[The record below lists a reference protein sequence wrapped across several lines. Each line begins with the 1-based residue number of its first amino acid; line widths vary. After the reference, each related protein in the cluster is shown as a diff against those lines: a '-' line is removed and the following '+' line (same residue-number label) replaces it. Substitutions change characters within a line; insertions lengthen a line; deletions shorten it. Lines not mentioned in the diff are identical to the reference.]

1 MSGGNMEEKLRIV
14 RDILGGY
21 RQSSNEFLFHCP
33 FCGHHKKKMSV
44 NFAINA
50 WKCWICD
57 TRGKNIYRLVRKF
70 GTYQQKQKWLE
81 LDGRLDLSEFDK
93 MFMEMN
99 NEEIEQVTDL
109 PAEFTSLCNKH
120 LPVSSKRPLEYLY
133 ERGVTKQ
140 DILMWKIGFCREGKY
155 GGRIIVP
162 SFNNSGNLNYFIAR
176 SFVGHKMK
184 YLNPPI
190 SKNVVFNE
198 LFVDWDEP
206 IVLVEGLFDAI
217 VAGQNAIP
225 ILGSTLREESKLF
238 QAIVLNDSP
247 VYLALDED
255 AEKKQEQM
263 IKVFY
268 RYDVDV
274 KVIDTTNVEDVGSM
288 SKEQFNKRLSSA
300 YEPDIDEINFYNQL
314 AKI

>member
-1 MSGGNMEEKLRIV
+1 MEEKLKIV
-14 RDILGGY
+14 RDILGEY

-44 NFAINA
+44 NFGINA
-50 WKCWICD
+50 YKCWVCD

-70 GTYQQKQKWLE
+70 GNYQQKQKWLE
-81 LDGRLDLSEFDK
+81 LDGRLDLAEFDN

-99 NEEIEQVTDL
+99 DEEIEQVTDL
-109 PAEFTSLCNKH
+109 PPHFVSLCNKH
-120 LPVSSKRPLEYLY
+120 LPISSERPLQYLY
-133 ERGVTKQ
+133 DRGVTKE
-140 DILMWKIGFCREGKY
+140 DILMWKIGYCTEGRY
-155 GGRIIVP
+155 GGRIVVP

-176 SFVGHKMK
+176 SYVGHKMK

-190 SKNVVFNE
+190 SKNIIFNE

-206 IVLVEGLFDAI
+206 VVLVEGLFDAI

-238 QAIVLNDSP
+238 QAIVLNDTP
-247 VYLALDED
+247 VFLALDDD
-255 AEKKQEQM
+255 ARKKQEH
-263 IKVFY
+263 IVNLFFK
-268 RYDVDV
+268 YDVDI
-274 KVIDTTNVEDVGSM
+274 KIIDTRNVEDVGSM
-288 SKEQFNKRLSSA
+288 SKNQFYKRMASA
-300 YEPDIDEINFYNQL
+300 YEPDLDEINFLNEL

>member
-1 MSGGNMEEKLRIV
+1 MEEKLKIIKN
-14 RDILGGY
+14 ILGSC
-21 RQSSNEFLFHCP
+21 RQSSNEFLFQCP

-50 WKCWICD
+50 YKCWVCD

-70 GTYQQKQKWLE
+70 GSYQQKQKWLE
-81 LDGRLDLSEFDK
+81 LEGRLDLSEFDK

-99 NEEIEQVTDL
+99 DEEIEQVTDL
-109 PAEFTSLCNKH
+109 PPEFVSLCNKH
-120 LPVSSKRPLEYLY
+120 LPKSSRKALDYLFN
-133 ERGVTKQ
+133 RGVTKQ
-140 DILMWKIGFCREGKY
+140 DILMWKIGYCPEGRY

-176 SFVGHKMK
+176 SYVGHRMK

-198 LFVDWDEP
+198 LFVDWDES
-206 IVLVEGLFDAI
+206 IILVEGLFDAI

-238 QAIVLNDSP
+238 QGIVLNDSP

-255 AEKKQEQM
+255 AKKKQDY
-263 IKVFY
+263 IVKLFHK
-268 RYDVDV
+268 YDVSV
-274 KVIDTTNVEDVGSM
+274 KTIDTSNIDDVGSM
-288 SKEQFNKRLSSA
+288 SKSQFMSRMSLA
-300 YEPDIDEINFYNQL
+300 VEPDIDEINFLNQL
-314 AKI
+314 RTI

>member
-1 MSGGNMEEKLRIV
+1 MEEKLRII

-21 RQSSNEFLFHCP
+21 RQSSNEFLFECP

-44 NFAINA
+44 NFGINA
-50 WKCWICD
+50 FKCWVCD
-57 TRGKNIYRLVRKF
+57 TRGKELHRLIRNV
-70 GTYQQKQKWLE
+70 GTYHHKQKWLE
-81 LDGRLDLSEFDK
+81 LEGRLDLAEFYN
-93 MFMEMN
+93 MFMEMKD
-99 NEEIEQVTDL
+99 EEIEQLTEL
-109 PAEFTSLCNKH
+109 PPHFETLCNKR
-120 LPVSSKRPLEYLY
+120 LPISSQRPLEYLRQ
-133 ERGVTKQ
+133 RGITKDQ
-140 DILMWKIGFCREGKY
+140 ILMWKIGYCTEGRY

-162 SFNNSGNLNYFIAR
+162 SFNNSGNLNYYIAR
-176 SFVGHKMK
+176 SFVGHRMK

-206 IVLVEGLFDAI
+206 VVLVEGLFDAI

-255 AEKKQEQM
+255 AKKKQDQM
-263 IKVFY
+263 IRVFH
-268 RYDVDV
+268 RYDVDL

-300 YEPDIDEINFYNQL
+300 YEPDIDDINFYSQL

>member
-1 MSGGNMEEKLRIV
+1 MEEKLRIIK
-14 RDILGGY
+14 DILGGY
-21 RQSSNEFLFHCP
+21 RQSSNEFLFQCP

-50 WKCWICD
+50 YKCWVCD

-81 LDGRLDLSEFDK
+81 LEGRLDLSEFDK

-99 NEEIEQVTDL
+99 DEEIEQVTDL
-109 PAEFTSLCNKH
+109 PPEFVSLCNKH
-120 LPVSSKRPLEYLY
+120 LPKSSRKALDYLFN
-133 ERGVTKQ
+133 RGVTKQ
-140 DILMWKIGFCREGKY
+140 DILMWKIGYCPEGRY

-176 SFVGHKMK
+176 SYVGHRMK

-198 LFVDWDEP
+198 LFVDWDES
-206 IVLVEGLFDAI
+206 IILVEGLFDAI

-238 QAIVLNDSP
+238 QGIVLNDSP

-255 AEKKQEQM
+255 AKKKQDY
-263 IKVFY
+263 IVKLFHK
-268 RYDVDV
+268 YDVSV
-274 KVIDTTNVEDVGSM
+274 KTIDTSNIDDVGSM
-288 SKEQFNKRLSSA
+288 SKSQFMSRMSLA
-300 YEPDIDEINFYNQL
+300 VEPDIDEINFLNQL
-314 AKI
+314 RTI

>member
-1 MSGGNMEEKLRIV
+1 MEEKLRIIK
-14 RDILGGY
+14 DILGGY
-21 RQSSNEFLFHCP
+21 RQSSNEFLFQCP

-50 WKCWICD
+50 YKCWVCD

-70 GTYQQKQKWLE
+70 GSYQQKQKWLE
-81 LDGRLDLSEFDK
+81 LEGRLDLSEFDK

-99 NEEIEQVTDL
+99 DEEIEQVTDL
-109 PAEFTSLCNKH
+109 PPEFVSLCNKH
-120 LPVSSKRPLEYLY
+120 LPKSSRKALDYLFN
-133 ERGVTKQ
+133 RGVTKQ
-140 DILMWKIGFCREGKY
+140 DILMWKIGYCPEGRY
-155 GGRIIVP
+155 VGRIIVP

-176 SFVGHKMK
+176 SYVGHRMK

-198 LFVDWDEP
+198 LFVDWDES
-206 IVLVEGLFDAI
+206 IILVEGLFDAI

-238 QAIVLNDSP
+238 QGIVLNDSP

-255 AEKKQEQM
+255 AKKKQDY
-263 IKVFY
+263 IVKLFHK
-268 RYDVDV
+268 YDVSV
-274 KVIDTTNVEDVGSM
+274 KTIDTSNIDDVGSM
-288 SKEQFNKRLSSA
+288 SKSQFMSRMSLA
-300 YEPDIDEINFYNQL
+300 VEPDIDEINFLNQL
-314 AKI
+314 RTI

>member
-1 MSGGNMEEKLRIV
+1 MRWTFGSHNFKTNDRI
-14 RDILGGY
+14 
-21 RQSSNEFLFHCP
+21 
-33 FCGHHKKKMSV
+33 
-44 NFAINA
+44 
-50 WKCWICD
+50 
-57 TRGKNIYRLVRKF
+57 RK
-70 GTYQQKQKWLE
+70 KWLE
-81 LDGRLDLSEFDK
+81 LDGRLDLSEFDQ

-99 NEEIEQVTDL
+99 DEEVEQITDL
-109 PAEFTSLCNKH
+109 PPHFVSLCNSR
-120 LPVSSKRPLEYLY
+120 LPKSSKAPLDYLY
-133 ERGVTKQ
+133 ERGMTKKE
-140 DILMWKIGFCREGKY
+140 ILMWKIGYCTEGRY

-176 SFVGHKMK
+176 SYVGHRMK

-217 VAGQNAIP
+217 IAGQNAIP

-255 AEKKQEQM
+255 AQKKQDYM
-263 IKVFY
+263 IRSLFK
-268 RYDVDV
+268 YDVDV
-274 KVIDTTNVEDVGSM
+274 KVIDTSNVEDVGSM
-288 SKEQFNKRLSSA
+288 TRGQFLSRMSQA
-300 YEPDIDEINFYNQL
+300 IEPDLDEINFYNQL

>member
-1 MSGGNMEEKLRIV
+1 MEEKLRIV

-21 RQSSNEFLFHCP
+21 RQSSNEFLFACP

-44 NFAINA
+44 NFGINA
-50 WKCWICD
+50 FKCWVCD

-81 LDGRLDLSEFDK
+81 LDGRLDLSEFDQ

-99 NEEIEQVTDL
+99 DEEIEQVTEL
-109 PAEFTSLCNKH
+109 PPEFTSLCNKH
-120 LPVSSKRPLEYLY
+120 LPISSKRPLEYLY
-133 ERGVTKQ
+133 ERGVTKE
-140 DILMWKIGFCREGKY
+140 DILMWKIGFCREGRY
-155 GGRIIVP
+155 AGRIVVP

-176 SFVGHKMK
+176 SFVGHRMK

-255 AEKKQEQM
+255 AKKKEDHM
-263 IKVFY
+263 IRVFH

-274 KVIDTTNVEDVGSM
+274 KIIDTTNVEDVGSM

-300 YEPDIDEINFYNQL
+300 CEPDIDDINFYSQL

>member
-1 MSGGNMEEKLRIV
+1 MEEKLRII

-21 RQSSNEFLFHCP
+21 RQSSNEFLFACP

-44 NFAINA
+44 NFGINA
-50 WKCWICD
+50 FKCWVCD
-57 TRGKNIYRLVRKF
+57 TRGKSIYRLVRKF

-99 NEEIEQVTDL
+99 DEEIEQVTEL
-109 PAEFTSLCNKH
+109 PPEFTSLCNKR
-120 LPVSSKRPLEYLY
+120 LPISSQRPLEYLY
-133 ERGVTKQ
+133 DRGITKKE
-140 DILMWKIGFCREGKY
+140 ILMWKIGYCTEGRY
-155 GGRIIVP
+155 SGRIIVP
-162 SFNNSGNLNYFIAR
+162 SFNNAGNLNYFIAR
-176 SFVGHKMK
+176 SFVGHRMK

-206 IVLVEGLFDAI
+206 IILVEGLFDAI
-217 VAGQNAIP
+217 IAGQNAIP

-238 QAIVLNDSP
+238 QGIVLNDSP

-255 AEKKQEQM
+255 AKRKQDFM
-263 IKVFY
+263 IKTLF
-268 RYDVDV
+268 RYDVDI
-274 KVIDTTNVEDVGSM
+274 KVIDTANVEDVGSM
-288 SKEQFNKRLSSA
+288 TREQFLSRMSRA
-300 YEPDIDEINFYNQL
+300 TEPDLDEINFYSQL
-314 AKI
+314 SKI

>member
-1 MSGGNMEEKLRIV
+1 MEEKLRIIK
-14 RDILGGY
+14 DILGGY
-21 RQSSNEFLFHCP
+21 RQSSNEFLFQCP

-50 WKCWICD
+50 YKCWVCD

-70 GTYQQKQKWLE
+70 GSYQQKQKWLE
-81 LDGRLDLSEFDK
+81 LEGRLDLSEFDK

-99 NEEIEQVTDL
+99 DEEIEQVTDL
-109 PAEFTSLCNKH
+109 PPEFVSLCNKH
-120 LPVSSKRPLEYLY
+120 LPKSSRKALDYLFN
-133 ERGVTKQ
+133 RGVTKQ
-140 DILMWKIGFCREGKY
+140 DILMWKIGYCPAGRY

-176 SFVGHKMK
+176 SYVGHRMK

-198 LFVDWDEP
+198 LFVDWDES
-206 IVLVEGLFDAI
+206 IILVEGLFDAI

-238 QAIVLNDSP
+238 QGIVLNDSP

-255 AEKKQEQM
+255 AKKKQDY
-263 IKVFY
+263 IVKLFHK
-268 RYDVDV
+268 YDVSV
-274 KVIDTTNVEDVGSM
+274 KTIDTSNIDDVGSM
-288 SKEQFNKRLSSA
+288 SKSQFMSRMSLA
-300 YEPDIDEINFYNQL
+300 VEPDIDEINFLNQL
-314 AKI
+314 RTI

>member
-1 MSGGNMEEKLRIV
+1 
-14 RDILGGY
+14 
-21 RQSSNEFLFHCP
+21 
-33 FCGHHKKKMSV
+33 
-44 NFAINA
+44 
-50 WKCWICD
+50 
-57 TRGKNIYRLVRKF
+57 
-70 GTYQQKQKWLE
+70 
-81 LDGRLDLSEFDK
+81 

-99 NEEIEQVTDL
+99 DEEIEQVTEL
-109 PAEFTSLCNKH
+109 PPHFVSLCNKH
-120 LPVSSKRPLEYLY
+120 LPRSSQRPLDYLY
-133 ERGVTKQ
+133 ERGITKK
-140 DILMWKIGFCREGKY
+140 DIFLWKIGYCTEGRY

-162 SFNNSGNLNYFIAR
+162 SFNNSGDLNYFIAR
-176 SFVGHKMK
+176 SYVGHRMK

-206 IVLVEGLFDAI
+206 VILVEGLFDAI

-255 AEKKQEQM
+255 AIKKQEHM
-263 IKVFY
+263 IRVFH

-274 KVIDTTNVEDVGSM
+274 KVIDTKNVEDVGSM
-288 SKEQFNKRLSSA
+288 SKEQFNIRMNSA
-300 YEPDIDEINFYNQL
+300 YEPDIDEINFFNQL

>member
-1 MSGGNMEEKLRIV
+1 MEEKLRII

-21 RQSSNEFLFHCP
+21 RQSSSEFLFACP

-44 NFAINA
+44 NFGINA
-50 WKCWICD
+50 FKCWICD
-57 TRGKNIYRLVRKF
+57 TRGKSIYRLVRKF

-99 NEEIEQVTDL
+99 DEEIEQVTEL
-109 PAEFTSLCNKH
+109 PPEFTSLCNKR
-120 LPVSSKRPLEYLY
+120 LPISSQRPLEYLY
-133 ERGVTKQ
+133 DRGITKKE
-140 DILMWKIGFCREGKY
+140 ILMWKIGYCTEGRY
-155 GGRIIVP
+155 SGRIIVP
-162 SFNNSGNLNYFIAR
+162 SFNNAGNLNYFIAR
-176 SFVGHKMK
+176 SFVGHRMK

-206 IVLVEGLFDAI
+206 VILVEGLFDAI
-217 VAGQNAIP
+217 IAGQNAIP

-238 QAIVLNDSP
+238 QGIVLNDSP

-255 AEKKQEQM
+255 AKKKQDFM
-263 IKVFY
+263 IKTLF
-268 RYDVDV
+268 RYDVDI
-274 KVIDTTNVEDVGSM
+274 KVIDTANVEDVGSM
-288 SKEQFNKRLSSA
+288 TREQFLSRMSRA
-300 YEPDIDEINFYNQL
+300 TEPDLDEINFYNQL
-314 AKI
+314 SKI

>member
-1 MSGGNMEEKLRIV
+1 MEEKLKII

-21 RQSSNEFLFHCP
+21 RQSSNEFLFQCP
-33 FCGHHKKKMSV
+33 YCGHHKKKMSV
-44 NFAINA
+44 NFGINA
-50 WKCWICD
+50 FKCWVCD

-81 LDGRLDLSEFDK
+81 LDGRLDD
-93 MFMEMN
+93 
-99 NEEIEQVTDL
+99 EEVEQVTEL
-109 PAEFTSLCNKH
+109 PPHFVSLCNKR
-120 LPVSSKRPLEYLY
+120 LPKSSKAALDYLY
-133 ERGVTKQ
+133 ERGLTQKE
-140 DILMWKIGFCREGKY
+140 ILMWKIGYCTEGRY

-176 SFVGHKMK
+176 SYVGHRMK

-206 IVLVEGLFDAI
+206 VILVEGLFDAI
-217 VAGQNAIP
+217 IAGQNAIP

-255 AEKKQEQM
+255 AKKKQTY
-263 IKVFY
+263 IIRSLFK
-268 RYDVDV
+268 YDVDV
-274 KVIDTTNVEDVGSM
+274 KIIDTSSVEDVGSM
-288 SKEQFNKRLSSA
+288 TRKQFLSRMSQA
-300 YEPDIDEINFYNQL
+300 LEPDLDEINFYNQL

>member
-1 MSGGNMEEKLRIV
+1 
-14 RDILGGY
+14 
-21 RQSSNEFLFHCP
+21 
-33 FCGHHKKKMSV
+33 
-44 NFAINA
+44 
-50 WKCWICD
+50 
-57 TRGKNIYRLVRKF
+57 
-70 GTYQQKQKWLE
+70 
-81 LDGRLDLSEFDK
+81 
-93 MFMEMN
+93 
-99 NEEIEQVTDL
+99 
-109 PAEFTSLCNKH
+109 
-120 LPVSSKRPLEYLY
+120 
-133 ERGVTKQ
+133 
-140 DILMWKIGFCREGKY
+140 
-155 GGRIIVP
+155 
-162 SFNNSGNLNYFIAR
+162 
-176 SFVGHKMK
+176 MK

>member
-1 MSGGNMEEKLRIV
+1 MEEKLKIV
-14 RDILGGY
+14 RDILGEY

-50 WKCWICD
+50 YKCWVCD

-70 GTYQQKQKWLE
+70 GSYQQKQKWLE
-81 LDGRLDLSEFDK
+81 LEGRLDLSEFDK

-99 NEEIEQVTDL
+99 DEEIEQVTDL
-109 PAEFTSLCNKH
+109 PPEFVSLCNKH
-120 LPVSSKRPLEYLY
+120 LPKSSRKALDYLFN
-133 ERGVTKQ
+133 RGVTKQ
-140 DILMWKIGFCREGKY
+140 DILMWKIGYCPEGRY

-176 SFVGHKMK
+176 SYVGHRMK

-198 LFVDWDEP
+198 LFVDWDES
-206 IVLVEGLFDAI
+206 IILVEGLFDAI

-238 QAIVLNDSP
+238 QGIVLNDSP

-255 AEKKQEQM
+255 AKKKQDY
-263 IKVFY
+263 IVKLFHK
-268 RYDVDV
+268 YDVSV
-274 KVIDTTNVEDVGSM
+274 KTIDTSNIDDVGSM
-288 SKEQFNKRLSSA
+288 SKSQFMSRMSLA
-300 YEPDIDEINFYNQL
+300 VEPDIDEINFLNQL
-314 AKI
+314 RTI

>member
-1 MSGGNMEEKLRIV
+1 MEEKLKII

-33 FCGHHKKKMSV
+33 YCGHHKKKMSV
-44 NFAINA
+44 NFGINA
-50 WKCWICD
+50 FKCWICD

-81 LDGRLDLSEFDK
+81 LDGRLDLSEFDQ

-99 NEEIEQVTDL
+99 DEEVEQVTDL
-109 PAEFTSLCNKH
+109 PPHFVSLCNKR
-120 LPVSSKRPLEYLY
+120 LPKTSKAPLDYLY
-133 ERGVTKQ
+133 ERGITQKE
-140 DILMWKIGFCREGKY
+140 ILMWKIGYCTEGRY

-176 SFVGHKMK
+176 SYVGHRMK

-217 VAGQNAIP
+217 IAGQNAIP

-255 AEKKQEQM
+255 AKKKETYM
-263 IKVFY
+263 VRSLFK
-268 RYDVDV
+268 YDVDV
-274 KVIDTTNVEDVGSM
+274 KVIDTSNVEDVGSM
-288 SKEQFNKRLSSA
+288 TRGQFLARMSQA
-300 YEPDIDEINFYNQL
+300 IEPDLDEINFLSQL
-314 AKI
+314 RAI

>member
-1 MSGGNMEEKLRIV
+1 MEEKLRIIK
-14 RDILGGY
+14 DILGGY
-21 RQSSNEFLFHCP
+21 RQSSNEFLFQCP

-50 WKCWICD
+50 YKCWVCD

-70 GTYQQKQKWLE
+70 GSYQQKQKWLE
-81 LDGRLDLSEFDK
+81 LEGRLDLSEFDK

-99 NEEIEQVTDL
+99 DEEIEQVTDL
-109 PAEFTSLCNKH
+109 PPEFVSLCNKH
-120 LPVSSKRPLEYLY
+120 LPKSSRKALDYLFN
-133 ERGVTKQ
+133 RGVTKQ
-140 DILMWKIGFCREGKY
+140 DILMWKIGYCPEGRY

-176 SFVGHKMK
+176 SYVGHRMK

-198 LFVDWDEP
+198 LFVDWDES
-206 IVLVEGLFDAI
+206 IILVEGLFDAI

-238 QAIVLNDSP
+238 QGIVLNDSP

-255 AEKKQEQM
+255 AKKKQDY
-263 IKVFY
+263 IVKLFHK
-268 RYDVDV
+268 YDVSV
-274 KVIDTTNVEDVGSM
+274 KTIDTSNIDDVGSM
-288 SKEQFNKRLSSA
+288 SKSQFMSRMSLA
-300 YEPDIDEINFYNQL
+300 VEPDIDEINFLNQL
-314 AKI
+314 RTI